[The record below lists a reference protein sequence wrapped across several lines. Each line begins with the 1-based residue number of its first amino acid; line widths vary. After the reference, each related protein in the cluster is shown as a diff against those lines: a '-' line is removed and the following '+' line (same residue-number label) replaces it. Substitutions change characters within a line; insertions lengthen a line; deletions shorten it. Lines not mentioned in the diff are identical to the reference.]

1 MPTLANYE
9 TIQDGGF
16 EIWALDRERAFEF
29 NLPDDIRLDG
39 AANRPI
45 LCYRV
50 DTVDNA
56 NDLRFSIAIR
66 NQTGATPEV
75 SSLTLNDSIIRTMI
89 EVVDFNMVSKGSNRI
104 FFRYEGGSGKVIFS
118 DVVFWYKRRT

>member
-9 TIQDGGF
+9 AIQDSSF
-16 EIWALDRERAFEF
+16 EIWALERERVFEF
-29 NLPDDIRLDG
+29 DLPDDIRLDDS
-39 AANRPI
+39 ANRPL

-56 NDLRFSIAIR
+56 NNLRFSISIR
-66 NQTGATPEV
+66 DRTGATTEV

-89 EVVDFNMVSKGSNRI
+89 EVVDFNAVSQGSNRI
-104 FFRYEGGSGKVIFS
+104 FFRYEGGNGKVIFS